1 MARHKQYDPIE
12 TEHAQLDI
20 SSLID
25 VTFLLLIYF
34 LVTSA
39 IQLRETDLRLDLPVT
54 PRTVIHPID
63 SLLVQVA
70 GDGQVSVGAG
80 AALEM
85 LDSDPASRDLPLL
98 DQRLELYAA
107 AARGAGSQPLV
118 QVRVDDDVP
127 QQRVIDVI
135 NAFARKEIQSITFTD
150 L

>member
-1 MARHKQYDPIE
+1 
-12 TEHAQLDI
+12 
-20 SSLID
+20 
-25 VTFLLLIYF
+25 
-34 LVTSA
+34 
-39 IQLRETDLRLDLPVT
+39 
-54 PRTVIHPID
+54 
-63 SLLVQVA
+63 
-70 GDGQVSVGAG
+70 
-80 AALEM
+80 M